1 MRLRGA
7 RSRLG
12 ILSSSKPA
20 RDSPCSRSDFRA
32 WTGFSGTRLQNI
44 HCVYVDHHV
53 LRLSLSL
60 ITQHVPRTEDLNTA
74 CQIHERKQA
83 EKSRFEWRVSN
94 F

>member
-20 RDSPCSRSDFRA
+20 RDSQCSRSDFRA

-44 HCVYVDHHV
+44 HCMSVDHHV
-53 LRLSLSL
+53 LRSSLSP
-60 ITQHVPRTEDLNTA
+60 IPQYVPGTGDLNIA
-74 CQIHERKQA
+74 CQIHERKQV